1 MKIIINKLLWVM
13 LWAFLPAAMA
23 MESPP
28 SRDES
33 ERLRSEGFRKVAGR
47 GMRTVNV
54 PNDHVAA
61 ITKELAGEPF
71 LDALAKVLPIDRSR
85 LDVLEFRGFGNST
98 ATFQFVDE
106 EIWGNFPT
114 KLPESARKIGD
125 RVERYVKTRWEGHTP
140 EYALES
146 LLEPARSKTRPPSPR
161 ASILWANS
169 DIPAVRLVAVT
180 NNVEIVQVPA
190 DRLYRPGVVARPGEM
205 VDLTVTN
212 HSFKVIDGP
221 LTWHYVSRGNGTS
234 WTERETD
241 SQEDD
246 PEKAEAFRQTRLE
259 VQALIEARGS
269 KGFGTLFHDAEMAR
283 ILREKHGIEWKSSG
297 QLWPWIYQ

>member
-1 MKIIINKLLWVM
+1 MKTGINKLLWLI
-13 LWAFLPAAMA
+13 LWVLLPAAMA
-23 MESPP
+23 GGRP

-33 ERLRSEGFRKVAGR
+33 ERLWGEGFRKVAGR
-47 GMRTVNV
+47 EQRTVDV
-54 PNDHVAA
+54 PDDQVAA

-85 LDVLEFRGFGNST
+85 LDALEFKGFGHST
-98 ATFQFVDE
+98 AAFQFVDE
-106 EIWGNFPT
+106 EIWGNFAT

-140 EYALES
+140 QYALEG
-146 LLEPARSKTRPPSPR
+146 LLEPARSKTRPRSPR
-161 ASILWANS
+161 ASVLWANP
-169 DIPAVRLVAVT
+169 DLPAVRLVAVT

-190 DRLYRPGVVARPGEM
+190 DRLYRPGVVAKPGET

-212 HSFKVIDGP
+212 HWFKVVDGP
-221 LTWHYVSRGNGTS
+221 LTWHYVSRGNGHS
-234 WTERETD
+234 WALSQTD

-246 PEKAEAFRQTRLE
+246 PAKAEAFRQTRLE

-269 KGFGTLFHDAEMAR
+269 KGFGSLFQDAEMAR

-297 QLWPWIYQ
+297 QLRPWIYQ